1 MEGRAFVA
9 LLSISSLIVLAE
21 NTDHKNA
28 IEIYNLHVD
37 STVTSRFAHTVITSR
52 LVNKVNESQEA
63 VFEVELPKTAF
74 ITNFSM
80 SIDGE
85 TYPGTIKEK
94 ASAQEQYD
102 IAVSHGQSAGL
113 VKTTGRK
120 LEQFHVSVN
129 VASDS
134 KVTFEL
140 IYEELLK
147 RQLGKYELLFKVRPK
162 QLVKH
167 FQIDV
172 HIFEPQGIKFLE
184 TDSTFMTNE
193 LTEALTK
200 VQNETKAHILFKPT
214 IAQQKKSP
222 ELEETLLDGDFII
235 RYDVK
240 RSVSAGDLQ
249 IVNGYFVHYFAPS
262 EMPTFPKN
270 VIFVVDQSGSMSG
283 RKIEQTRD
291 ALLKILE
298 DLRPEDHFS
307 LITFN
312 SLVTEW
318 KNTLLQATGQ
328 NVESAKRYVKTIMAR
343 GGTDINKALLTAA
356 NTLDKA
362 NYAEILQTHS
372 ISMIILLTDG
382 QPTVGVQDVE
392 ILQQNIQ
399 KAIKG
404 KYVLYCLG
412 FGFDVSYKFLE
423 KMALDNGGI
432 ARRIYEDSDS
442 DLQLQGFYQEVAT
455 PILKDIEI
463 QYPENSILEL
473 TQNSFK
479 LFFDGSEIVVA
490 GKIDNEL
497 DVLPVE
503 IQAQS
508 HTRNLIF
515 KEEANVREKEKV
527 FQHQKYIFGNF
538 IERLWAY
545 LTIQQLLE
553 KSISAQEEQQKNLQV
568 ARALELSLK
577 YSFVTPL
584 TSMVVTKPDDQ
595 QKLQLANKPT
605 ESDNEKSRFT
615 GFSGNKRSKSP
626 KKKVLS
632 YRRHHDESM
641 LRSDEYFGVAL
652 ARDYSQRVPKIAG
665 QRAILFEMTE
675 QSPDIFRTVQTPQLL
690 TNEYPHFLLQLPR
703 QNDVICLNTDGQPQV
718 SINLISDP
726 DKGISVTG
734 KLGRNRNNFVQFEIT
749 YLEPH
754 VQLHVSKEGIVL
766 SYGGHTT
773 KLPWTKSA
781 SSTIQGLKIAVE
793 KERSLTVSASDI
805 ITIKIAFVKSP
816 NRFLG
821 LYFMDTDHFSDKASG
836 LLGQFYFD
844 TRLESNPGASQRE
857 DERVL
862 SVHGQKHRVT
872 RQYKKDYRLES
883 ATGTI
888 SCWSL
893 RITP

>member
-1 MEGRAFVA
+1 MEGRAFVV
-9 LLSISSLIVLAE
+9 LLVIASLIVLAE

-28 IEIYNLHVD
+28 IEIYSLHVD

-52 LVNKVNESQEA
+52 LVNKVNESREA
-63 VFEVELPKTAF
+63 IFEVELPKTAF

-172 HIFEPQGIKFLE
+172 HIFEPQGINFLE

-214 IAQQKKSP
+214 IGQQKKSP

-240 RSVSAGDLQ
+240 RSVSAGDIQ

-328 NVESAKRYVKTIMAR
+328 NVESAKRYVKTVMAR
-343 GGTDINKALLTAA
+343 GGTDINNALLTAA

-362 NYAEILQTHS
+362 SYAEILQAHS

-392 ILQQNIQ
+392 IIQQNIQ

-490 GKIDNEL
+490 GRIDNEL

-508 HTRNLIF
+508 HTSNLIF

-568 ARALELSLK
+568 ARALELSIK

-595 QKLQLANKPT
+595 QKLHLANKPT
-605 ESDNEKSRFT
+605 ESDNEKSRVT
-615 GFSGNKRSKSP
+615 GFSGNKLTKSHIT
-626 KKKVLS
+626 KALS
-632 YRRHHDESM
+632 YRRHHDQSM
-641 LRSDEYFGVAL
+641 LRSDGYFDVSL
-652 ARDYSQRVPKIAG
+652 ARDYVHRAPK
-665 QRAILFEMTE
+665 TV
-675 QSPDIFRTVQTPQLL
+675 FRTVQTTAQLL
-690 TNEYPHFLLQLPR
+690 TNEYPHFLFQLPR
-703 QNDVICLNTDGQPQV
+703 QNDVICLNIDGQPQAY
-718 SINLISDP
+718 INLISDP
-726 DKGISVTG
+726 DKGVSVTG
-734 KLGRNRNNFVQFEIT
+734 KLGRNRNHFVLFEIT
-749 YLEPH
+749 NLDPH
-754 VQLHVSKEGIVL
+754 VQLRVSKEGTVL

-781 SSTIQGLKIAVE
+781 SSTVQGLKIAVE
-793 KERSLTVSASDI
+793 KERSLTMSASAN
-805 ITIKIAFVKSP
+805 ITIKITFIKSP

-844 TRLESNPGASQRE
+844 THLESNPGASQGE

-872 RQYKKDYRLES
+872 RKNKKDYRQES
-883 ATGTI
+883 ATGII

-893 RITP
+893 HITP

>member
-1 MEGRAFVA
+1 MEGRAFVV
-9 LLSISSLIVLAE
+9 LLVIASLIVLAE

-28 IEIYNLHVD
+28 IEIYSLHVD

-52 LVNKVNESQEA
+52 LVNKVNESREA
-63 VFEVELPKTAF
+63 IFEVELPKTAF

-172 HIFEPQGIKFLE
+172 HIFEPQGINFLE

-214 IAQQKKSP
+214 IGQQKKSP

-240 RSVSAGDLQ
+240 RSVSAGDIQ

-328 NVESAKRYVKTIMAR
+328 NVESAKRYVKTVMAR
-343 GGTDINKALLTAA
+343 GGTDINNALLTAA

-362 NYAEILQTHS
+362 SYAEILQAHS

-392 ILQQNIQ
+392 IIQQNIQ

-490 GKIDNEL
+490 GRIDNEL

-508 HTRNLIF
+508 HTSNLIF

-568 ARALELSLK
+568 ARALELSIK

-595 QKLQLANKPT
+595 QKLHLANKPT
-605 ESDNEKSRFT
+605 ESDNEKSRVT
-615 GFSGNKRSKSP
+615 GFS
-626 KKKVLS
+626 V
-632 YRRHHDESM
+632 
-641 LRSDEYFGVAL
+641 RSDGYFDVSL
-652 ARDYSQRVPKIAG
+652 ARDYVHRAPKTG
-665 QRAILFEMTE
+665 QRAILFDTPEH
-675 QSPDIFRTVQTPQLL
+675 SPDIFRTVQTTAQLL
-690 TNEYPHFLLQLPR
+690 TNEYPHFLFQLPR
-703 QNDVICLNTDGQPQV
+703 QNDVICLNIDGQPQAY
-718 SINLISDP
+718 INLISDP
-726 DKGISVTG
+726 DKGVSVTG
-734 KLGRNRNNFVQFEIT
+734 KLGRNRNHFVLFEIT
-749 YLEPH
+749 NLDPH
-754 VQLHVSKEGIVL
+754 VQLRVSKEGTVL

-781 SSTIQGLKIAVE
+781 SSTVQGLKIAVE
-793 KERSLTVSASDI
+793 KERSLTMSASAN
-805 ITIKIAFVKSP
+805 ITIKITFIKSP

-844 TRLESNPGASQRE
+844 THLESNPGASQGE

-872 RQYKKDYRLES
+872 RKNKKDYRQES
-883 ATGTI
+883 ATGII

-893 RITP
+893 HITP

>member
-1 MEGRAFVA
+1 MEGRVFVA
-9 LLSISSLIVLAE
+9 LLVFSSLIVLAE
-21 NTDHKNA
+21 NTEHKNA
-28 IEIYNLHVD
+28 IEIHSLHVD
-37 STVTSRFAHTVITSR
+37 STVTSRFAQTVITSKV
-52 LVNKVNESQEA
+52 VNKVNESQEA

-129 VASDS
+129 VAPAS

-147 RQLGKYELLFKVRPK
+147 RKLGKYELLFKVRPK

-167 FQIDV
+167 FQIDIR
-172 HIFEPQGIKFLE
+172 IFEPQGINFLE

-240 RSVSAGDLQ
+240 RSVSAGDIQ

-270 VIFVVDQSGSMSG
+270 VIFVVDQSGSMAG

-291 ALLKILE
+291 ALMKILE

-307 LITFN
+307 LITF
-312 SLVTEW
+312 SSRVTEW
-318 KNTLLQATGQ
+318 NNTLLQATEQ

-343 GGTDINKALLTAA
+343 GGTDINNALLTAA

-362 NYAEILQTHS
+362 NYAEILQGES

-382 QPTVGVQDVE
+382 QPTVGVRNVE
-392 ILQQNIQ
+392 IIQQNIQ
-399 KAIKG
+399 KAVKG

-455 PILKDIEI
+455 PILKEIEI

-497 DVLPVE
+497 DILPVE

-508 HTRNLIF
+508 HTSNLIF
-515 KEEANVREKEKV
+515 KEEANITEKEKV

-553 KSISAQEEQQKNLQV
+553 KSVSAREEQKNLHV

-595 QKLQLANKPT
+595 QKHQLANKPT

-615 GFSGNKRSKSP
+615 GSS
-626 KKKVLS
+626 V
-632 YRRHHDESM
+632 
-641 LRSDEYFGVAL
+641 RSDENFGVSL
-652 ARDYSQRVPKIAG
+652 ASDYSLKVQNVDH
-665 QRAILFEMTE
+665 RALLFDMTE
-675 QSPDIFRTVQTPQLL
+675 QSPEPPRTVQISPQLL
-690 TNEYPHFLLQLPR
+690 ANEYPHFLLQLPR
-703 QNDVICLNTDGQPQV
+703 QNDVICLNSDGKPQT
-718 SINLISDP
+718 SINLISDA

-734 KLGRNRNNFVQFEIT
+734 KLGRNRNHFVLFEIN
-749 YLEPH
+749 YLDPH
-754 VQLHVSKEGIVL
+754 VQLRVSKEEVVL
-766 SYGGHTT
+766 SYGGQTT
-773 KLPWTKSA
+773 KLSWRKSA
-781 SSTIQGLKIAVE
+781 SFTIQGLKIAVE
-793 KERSLTVSASDI
+793 KERSLTMSAPDN
-805 ITIKIAFVKSP
+805 ITIKISFVKSP

-836 LLGQFYFD
+836 LLGQFFFD
-844 TRLESNPGASQRE
+844 THFESNLGVSQRE

-862 SVHGQKHRVT
+862 SVHGQQHRVT

-883 ATGTI
+883 TTGTI

>member
-1 MEGRAFVA
+1 MEGRAFVV
-9 LLSISSLIVLAE
+9 LLVIASLIVLAE

-28 IEIYNLHVD
+28 IEIYSLHVD

-52 LVNKVNESQEA
+52 LVNKVNESREA
-63 VFEVELPKTAF
+63 IFEVELPKTAF

-172 HIFEPQGIKFLE
+172 HIFEPQGINFLE

-214 IAQQKKSP
+214 IGQQKKSP

-240 RSVSAGDLQ
+240 RSVSAGDIQ

-328 NVESAKRYVKTIMAR
+328 NVESAKRYVKTVMAR
-343 GGTDINKALLTAA
+343 GGTDINNALLTAA

-362 NYAEILQTHS
+362 SYAEILQAHS

-392 ILQQNIQ
+392 IIQQNIQ

-490 GKIDNEL
+490 GRIDNEL

-508 HTRNLIF
+508 HTSNLIF

-568 ARALELSLK
+568 ARALELSIK

-595 QKLQLANKPT
+595 QKLHLANKPT
-605 ESDNEKSRFT
+605 ESDNEKSRVT
-615 GFSGNKRSKSP
+615 GFSGNKLTKSHIT
-626 KKKVLS
+626 KALS
-632 YRRHHDESM
+632 YRRHHDQNYVH
-641 LRSDEYFGVAL
+641 RA
-652 ARDYSQRVPKIAG
+652 PK
-665 QRAILFEMTE
+665 TV
-675 QSPDIFRTVQTPQLL
+675 FRTVQTTAQLL
-690 TNEYPHFLLQLPR
+690 TNEYPHFLFQLPR
-703 QNDVICLNTDGQPQV
+703 QNDVICLNIDGQPQAY
-718 SINLISDP
+718 INLISDP
-726 DKGISVTG
+726 DKGVSVTG
-734 KLGRNRNNFVQFEIT
+734 KLGRNRNHFVLFEIT
-749 YLEPH
+749 NLDPH
-754 VQLHVSKEGIVL
+754 VQLRVSKEGTVL

-781 SSTIQGLKIAVE
+781 SSTVQGLKIAVE
-793 KERSLTVSASDI
+793 KERSLTMSASAN
-805 ITIKIAFVKSP
+805 ITIKITFIKSP

-844 TRLESNPGASQRE
+844 THLESNPGASQGE

-872 RQYKKDYRLES
+872 RKNKKDYRQES
-883 ATGTI
+883 ATGII

-893 RITP
+893 HITP

>member
-1 MEGRAFVA
+1 MEGRAFVV
-9 LLSISSLIVLAE
+9 LLVIASLIVLAE

-28 IEIYNLHVD
+28 IEIYSLHVD

-52 LVNKVNESQEA
+52 LVNKVNESREA
-63 VFEVELPKTAF
+63 IFEVELPKTAF

-94 ASAQEQYD
+94 TSAQEQYD

-172 HIFEPQGIKFLE
+172 HIFEPQGINFLE

-214 IAQQKKSP
+214 IGQQKKSP

-240 RSVSAGDLQ
+240 RSVSAGDIQ

-328 NVESAKRYVKTIMAR
+328 NVESAKRYVKTVMAR
-343 GGTDINKALLTAA
+343 GGTDINNALLTAA

-362 NYAEILQTHS
+362 NYAEILQAHS

-392 ILQQNIQ
+392 IIQQNIQ

-490 GKIDNEL
+490 GRIDNEL

-508 HTRNLIF
+508 HTSNLIF

-568 ARALELSLK
+568 ARALELSMK

-595 QKLQLANKPT
+595 QKLHLANKPT

-615 GFSGNKRSKSP
+615 GFS
-626 KKKVLS
+626 V
-632 YRRHHDESM
+632 
-641 LRSDEYFGVAL
+641 RSDGYFDVSL
-652 ARDYSQRVPKIAG
+652 ARDYVHRAPKTG
-665 QRAILFEMTE
+665 QRAILFDTPEH
-675 QSPDIFRTVQTPQLL
+675 SPDIFRTVQTTAQLL
-690 TNEYPHFLLQLPR
+690 TNEYPHFLFQLPR
-703 QNDVICLNTDGQPQV
+703 QNDVICLNIDGQPQAY
-718 SINLISDP
+718 INLISDP
-726 DKGISVTG
+726 DKGVSVTG
-734 KLGRNRNNFVQFEIT
+734 KLGRNRNHFVLFEIT
-749 YLEPH
+749 NLDPH
-754 VQLHVSKEGIVL
+754 VQLRVSKEGTVL

-793 KERSLTVSASDI
+793 KERSLTMSASDN
-805 ITIKIAFVKSP
+805 ITIKITFIKSP

-844 TRLESNPGASQRE
+844 THLESNPGASQGE

-872 RQYKKDYRLES
+872 RKNKKDYRQES
-883 ATGTI
+883 ATGII

-893 RITP
+893 HITP